1 MSGSRKLPRDAW
13 LLPLLE
19 ELIGAE
25 VLSTAGVSAEGS
37 LWESAVR
44 RRLIADDELL
54 RAASGL
60 LALPAWDGTP
70 PPQHVRDI
78 VPEQWARRFHVLPVA
93 FTGNALTIATGTP
106 HDLDCERTLG
116 FATGRAIRPVLASPI
131 AIARGLDALYSAEP
145 SRDAPEAL
153 ALRRAAGD
161 VGADGPVVEL
171 VDALIAAGIAARA
184 SDIHLEQEESGVV
197 VRHRVDG
204 VLRQAT
210 LIEPE
215 RGLPLVSRIKIM
227 AGLDI
232 ADRLRPQDGRMT
244 VTVGAGEVD
253 LRVSTL
259 PAARGEKVVLRVLDT
274 RAGAARLD
282 ALGLSA
288 TASRRLHDV
297 LDAREGLVLVTGP
310 TGSGKTT
317 TLYAA
322 LRTIMERGV
331 NVVTVEDPVE
341 YRLPGV
347 AQVQVSTRTGLSF
360 AAALRSI
367 LRQDPDVI
375 LVGEIRD
382 AETASIAVQAAL
394 TGHLVLST
402 LHTLDAASA
411 VTRLD
416 DLGVDRYKVA
426 ASLRGVV
433 AQRLLRRL
441 CSQCRSAEPRLAGGA
456 LERWIADGTTT
467 WVERGCD
474 ACGGTG
480 FRGRIAVT
488 ETLLVD
494 AAVERA
500 IAAGASAD
508 VIADLAS
515 AAGME
520 RLWNG
525 GIAQVLAGHTS
536 LRELQRVVDIPF
548 PPAVQ
553 SLLRDVRDGL
563 TGGQASRVAERS
575 IGERNDE
582 TARMQRALAS
592 LEQFDLTEP
601 VARAR

>member
-1 MSGSRKLPRDAW
+1 MRDAW
-13 LLPLLE
+13 LVPILQRLLSAPA
-19 ELIGAE
+19 LGA
-25 VLSTAGVSAEGS
+25 LLDDPGPS
-37 LWESAVR
+37 LWETAVA
-44 RRLIADDELL
+44 RRLATDQALL
-54 RAASGL
+54 HEASARLGL
-60 LALPAWDGTP
+60 AAWDGSP
-70 PPQHVRDI
+70 APEHLREL
-78 VPEQWARRFHVLPVA
+78 VPEQWLRKFKVLPVA
-93 FTGNALTIATGTP
+93 VTGTSLTIATASP
-106 HDLDCERTLG
+106 DDLDCERTLA
-116 FATGRAIRPVLASPI
+116 FATGRAIGMVLASPA
-131 AIARGLDALYSAEP
+131 AIAAGLDALFAADPERVGFPVARSNGSETAQVAE
-145 SRDAPEAL
+145 
-153 ALRRAAGD
+153 
-161 VGADGPVVEL
+161 GPVVAL
-171 VDALIAAGIAARA
+171 VDALIAAGVAARA
-184 SDIHLEQEESGVV
+184 SDIHLEQEEAGIV

-204 VLRQAT
+204 VLRQAA

-341 YRLPGV
+341 YRIPGV

-394 TGHLVLST
+394 TGHLVLTT

-441 CSQCRSAEPRLAGGA
+441 CAECRSAEPRLPGGA
-456 LERWIADGTTT
+456 LERWITGGTTT

-500 IAAGASAD
+500 VAAGASAD

-520 RLWNG
+520 RLWNA

-553 SLLRDVRDGL
+553 SLLREARDSLG
-563 TGGQASRVAERS
+563 GGQASRVGERS
-575 IGERNDE
+575 AGERTDQA
-582 TARMQRALAS
+582 ARMQRALAS
-592 LEQFDLTEP
+592 LEQFELTESG
-601 VARAR
+601 ARAR

>member
-1 MSGSRKLPRDAW
+1 MRDDRVTVRDAW
-13 LLPLLE
+13 LVPILERLL
-19 ELIGAE
+19 
-25 VLSTAGVSAEGS
+25 SAHALDALLDDPGQR
-37 LWESAVR
+37 LWESAVA
-44 RRLIADDELL
+44 RRLATDQALL
-54 RAASGL
+54 HEASAQLGL
-60 LALPAWDGTP
+60 AAWDGSP
-70 PPQHVRDI
+70 VPEHLRDL
-78 VPEQWARRFHVLPVA
+78 VPEQWLRKFNVLPVA
-93 FTGNALTIATGTP
+93 VTGTSLTIATASP
-106 HDLDCERTLG
+106 DDLDCERTLA
-116 FATGRAIRPVLASPI
+116 FATGRAVVMVLASPA
-131 AIARGLDALYSAEP
+131 AIASGLDALFAADPERGGFAVTRPNGSETTQLAE
-145 SRDAPEAL
+145 
-153 ALRRAAGD
+153 
-161 VGADGPVVEL
+161 GPVVAL

-184 SDIHLEQEESGVV
+184 SDIHLEQEEAGIV

-204 VLRQAT
+204 VLRQAA

-244 VTVGAGEVD
+244 VMLGAGEVD

-259 PAARGEKVVLRVLDT
+259 PAARGEKVVLRVLDA
-274 RAGAARLD
+274 RAGAASLD
-282 ALGLSA
+282 TLGLSIP
-288 TASRRLHDV
+288 ASLRLRNV

-322 LRTIMERGV
+322 LRSIMERGV

-341 YRLPGV
+341 YRIPGV

-360 AAALRSI
+360 ASALRSI

-382 AETASIAVQAAL
+382 AETASIAIQAAL

-441 CSQCRSAEPRLAGGA
+441 CDACRVAETHVEGAA
-456 LERWIADGTTT
+456 LERWIAAGTTT
-467 WVERGCD
+467 WVDGGCE

-488 ETLLVD
+488 ETLIVD

-515 AAGME
+515 EGGME
-520 RLWNG
+520 RLWSA
-525 GIAQVLAGHTS
+525 GIAQILAGRTS
-536 LRELQRVVDIPF
+536 VGELQRVVDTPF

-553 SLLRDVRDGL
+553 SLVRDARAKL
-563 TGGQASRVAERS
+563 GGRAPRVAEPS
-575 IGERNDE
+575 GGPSSDHD
-582 TARMQRALAS
+582 ARMHRALAS

>member
-1 MSGSRKLPRDAW
+1 MRDDRVPVRAGW
-13 LLPLLE
+13 LVPILQRLLSADALDALLE
-19 ELIGAE
+19 DPGPN
-25 VLSTAGVSAEGS
+25 
-37 LWESAVR
+37 LWESAVAR
-44 RRLIADDELL
+44 GLTTDQALLHEASARLGLAAWAPAPVPEHL
-54 RAASGL
+54 RDL
-60 LALPAWDGTP
+60 
-70 PPQHVRDI
+70 
-78 VPEQWARRFHVLPVA
+78 VPEQWLRRFNVLPVA
-93 FTGNALTIATGTP
+93 VTSTSLSIATASP
-106 HDLDCERTLG
+106 DDLDCERTLA
-116 FATGRAIRPVLASPI
+116 FATGRAIVMVLAPPP
-131 AIARGLDALYSAEP
+131 AIADGLDALFAADPERGRLAIGRSGGGGTTQRAE
-145 SRDAPEAL
+145 
-153 ALRRAAGD
+153 
-161 VGADGPVVEL
+161 GPVVAL

-184 SDIHLEQEESGVV
+184 SDIHLEQEEAGIV
-197 VRHRVDG
+197 VRHRIDG
-204 VLRQAT
+204 VLRQAA

-215 RGLPLVSRIKIM
+215 RGLPLVSRMKIM

-244 VTVGAGEVD
+244 VMLGAGEVD

-259 PAARGEKVVLRVLDT
+259 PAARGEKVVLRVLDA
-274 RAGAARLD
+274 RAGAASLD

-288 TASRRLHDV
+288 PASQRLRNV

-322 LRTIMERGV
+322 LRAIMQRGV

-341 YRLPGV
+341 YRIPGV

-382 AETASIAVQAAL
+382 AETASVAIQAAL

-441 CSQCRSAEPRLAGGA
+441 CDACRVAEAPVGGGA
-456 LERWIADGTTT
+456 LERWIAAGTTT
-467 WVERGCD
+467 WIEGGCE

-480 FRGRIAVT
+480 FRGRLAVT

-508 VIADLAS
+508 VIGDLAS
-515 AAGME
+515 EGGME
-520 RLWNG
+520 RLWNAG
-525 GIAQVLAGHTS
+525 VAQVLAGRTS
-536 LRELQRVVDIPF
+536 IGELQRVVDMPF

-553 SLLRDVRDGL
+553 SLVRDARETLSGR
-563 TGGQASRVAERS
+563 ASRVAEPS
-575 IGERNDE
+575 GG
-582 TARMQRALAS
+582 TSGAHAARVQRALAS

-601 VARAR
+601 AARAR